1 MSRVLFFTFSLLFS
15 LSVFAQSNDHYNIE
29 IETWQAKRLSDLKAP
44 NGWINLAGLFW
55 LEEGRNTFGSD
66 SSNKLVFKHPYF
78 PPLAGTFKRT
88 GNIVEWIS
96 ADEVVATDSKGV
108 PILKKEIFNPDS
120 TNNPTLVLGQFRF
133 TIIKREDKIGVRFR
147 DTRNPALNYYNEIPR
162 FSPDLQWK
170 ISAGFEPS
178 YGKKIPIT
186 NVLGQ
191 TTLQPSPGKVVFNW
205 QGKQYKLD
213 AIDEGGNELFIIF
226 GDATSGVETYPAG
239 RFMYVNKPTTA
250 GVVILDFNKAFNPPC
265 AFSDFATCPLPPKQN
280 ILPFAVNAGEK
291 TVHPY
296 KAEH

>member
-1 MSRVLFFTFSLLFS
+1 MSRVLILLSFSCLSFFG
-15 LSVFAQSNDHYNIE
+15 FAQSNDHYNIE

-44 NGWINLAGLFW
+44 TGWINLAGLFW

-66 SSNKLVFKHPYF
+66 SSNKLVFNHPYF
-78 PPLAGTFKRT
+78 PSLAGTFKRT
-88 GNIVEWIS
+88 GYSVEWIS

-120 TNNPTLVLGQFRF
+120 SNNPTLVLGQFRF

-147 DTRNPALNYYNEIPR
+147 DTRSPALNYYNEIPR
-162 FSPDLQWK
+162 FAPDLQWK
-170 ISAGFEPS
+170 ITASFEPS

-191 TTLQPSPGKVVFNW
+191 TTLQPSPGKLVFNW

-226 GDATSGVETYPAG
+226 GDATSGVDTYPAG
-239 RFMYVNKPTTA
+239 RFMYVNKPTAA
-250 GVVILDFNKAFNPPC
+250 GVVIVDFNKAFNPPC

-291 TVHPY
+291 TVRPY
-296 KAEH
+296 KASH